1 MKKIS
6 FLGAL
11 SALTTVGILQAQPAI
26 AQGVGTESPNEDI
39 VVTARRRA
47 EDPQKVPIALA
58 VFGGGALERAGISG
72 LNQLKQQA
80 PGLQIIGNNARNTNV
95 TIRGLGSSIG
105 LVNDGLEGGVGVYI
119 DDVYY
124 SRSGQAMFDLIDLD
138 RIEVLRGPQGTLF
151 GKNTTGGALS
161 IYTRKPSLSD
171 REMFGEAT
179 VGDHGVYQLRGAVS
193 TPLVEDRVAAR
204 ITVAQTWRNGFVHNR
219 FTGKRSD
226 DLSNFTG
233 RGQLLIRPVDGVTVR
248 LIGDYGLQRIQ
259 GPRQVT
265 TQVLTTNIN
274 GNPIPNGFYARAART
289 GYVPPNIDPFARV
302 ADLDLDTGTYTR
314 MSQWGLS
321 GKLDWDMGGHSL
333 TSITAYREWK
343 WNPVVDADGTGL
355 PVITAAGLSSR
366 QHQFTQEMRLSST
379 GDRNVDYVV
388 GLFYYFQNITSNSIV
403 QYGPAA
409 PLWIFPGEVPFT
421 RAQQNAGLIGFGAM
435 GVAVTKTRS
444 YAAFGQAT
452 WHITDALGLTGGLR
466 YTRET
471 KDGDFAQQ
479 VGGGVDLSTL
489 PTAVAVGAQAV
500 RNNFAIARGYSAHTK
515 EGKLSGSVNL
525 SYQITPTIL
534 TYANYARGFKSGGVN
549 TVDLSPGVPTTVAP
563 EKITAYEV
571 GLKSR
576 LFDRMATLNIAAFWT
591 EDKNF
596 QASLQDFVRTLSY
609 IANVGTVRSRGI
621 EVETTIRPNE
631 HLSAYVS
638 AAYTDAEYTSYTDAP
653 CPLEY
658 QGTGQ
663 TVCNLSGTALPGV
676 SKWSLATGGEFSH
689 PIGSGSTL
697 FYVGADY
704 SYRTHFYS
712 TPNRAAFSRIG
723 GYGLTNG
730 RIGFR
735 AENDRWD
742 ISAWVRNLFDTK
754 YLTTASAGAFNTGQV
769 IGFIG
774 DPRTVGVTGRFRY

>member
-1 MKKIS
+1 MKRIS
-6 FLGAL
+6 LSGAL
-11 SALTTVGILQAQPAI
+11 TALTAVGTAQAQPARVQQ
-26 AQGVGTESPNEDI
+26 AAAGPDEEI

-47 EDPQKVPIALA
+47 EDPQKVPIALG
-58 VFGGGALERAGISG
+58 VFGGAALERAGISG
-72 LNQLKQQA
+72 LNQLKEQA
-80 PGLQIIGNNARNTNV
+80 PGLQIIGANARNTNV
-95 TIRGLGSSIG
+95 NIRGLGSSVG

-124 SRSGQAMFDLIDLD
+124 SRSGQALFDLIDLD

-161 IYTRKPSLSD
+161 IYTRKPNLSD
-171 REMFGEAT
+171 REMFGEVT
-179 VGDHGVYQLRGAVS
+179 VGDHGDYQLRAAASV
-193 TPLVEDRVAAR
+193 PLVEDRVAAR
-204 ITVAQTWRNGFVHNR
+204 LTVAQSWLNGFSHNR
-219 FTGKRSD
+219 FTDQRSD
-226 DLSNFTG
+226 DISNFTG
-233 RGQLLIRPVDGVTVR
+233 RGQLVIRPVDDVTVR
-248 LIGDYGLQRIQ
+248 LIGDYGRQRVQ
-259 GPRQVT
+259 NPNAPT
-265 TQVLTTNIN
+265 AQVLTTNIA

-289 GYVPPNIDPFARV
+289 GYVLPTIDPFARV
-302 ADLDLDTGTYTR
+302 GDLDARTQAN

-321 GKLDWDMGGHSL
+321 GNVNWDMGGHSL
-333 TSITAYREWK
+333 TSITAYREWNWK
-343 WNPVVDADGTGL
+343 PMVDADTTSL
-355 PVITAAGLSSR
+355 PVITAAGLTSR

-379 GDRNVDYVV
+379 GDRKIDYVL
-388 GLFYYFQNITSNSIV
+388 GLFYYFQNITSNAIV
-403 QYGPAA
+403 RYGSAA

-421 RAQQNAGLIGFGAM
+421 RAQQEAGLVGFGAT
-435 GVAVTKTRS
+435 GLAVTKTRS

-452 WHITDALGLTGGLR
+452 WHITDALRLTGGLR

-471 KDGDFAQQ
+471 KDGDFAQE

-500 RNNFAIARGYSAHTK
+500 RNNFAVARGYSARTK

-525 SYQITPTIL
+525 SYQITPAIM

-549 TVDLSPGVPTTVAP
+549 TVDLAPGVPTTVAP

-591 EDKNF
+591 ENENF
-596 QASLQDFVRTLSY
+596 QASLQDFARNLTY

-621 EVETTIRPNE
+621 ETEATFRPNE

-638 AAYTDAEYTSYTDAP
+638 AAYTDAVYKSYTDAP

-663 TVCNLSGTALPGV
+663 TICNLSGTALPGV
-676 SKWSLATGGEFSH
+676 SKWSLAGGGEFSY
-689 PIGSGSTL
+689 PIGAGLTL
-697 FYVGADY
+697 FYIGADY
-704 SYRTHFYS
+704 SYRTNFYS
-712 TPNRAAFSRIG
+712 APNRAAFSRIG

-742 ISAWVRNLFDTK
+742 FSAWARNLFDTK
-754 YLTTASAGAFNTGQV
+754 YFTIKNAAAFNTGQI
-769 IGFIG
+769 IGFLG
-774 DPRTVGVTGRFRY
+774 NPRTIGVTGRLRY